1 MNLDQAFQNLLPNA
15 AEAQVM
21 EVFAPP
27 FLEAL
32 GFGASERFSQFPIG
46 GKPRVDYAA
55 RKNSDDNIFS
65 QNLKHPYLYMEVKGR
80 VRNLGDE
87 HHNHYREA
95 ARQLKGYLLDPA
107 SESVKWGILV
117 NSLHV
122 QLFRKHGK
130 VIHPET
136 PCIPLNTDIQRV
148 ARDLKQRIE
157 SPKRALIVTVYNNK
171 GGVGKTTTTL
181 NLATTLALLKK
192 RVLIVDFE
200 PNQSDLGDSL
210 NLQPLQGKL
219 LNILKS
225 RDPDIREIITS
236 HKLEH
241 PKVQRPPSFDIILA
255 DEGMANDLD
264 EAKLSQQLKLHALKR
279 ALESVQNDYDYI
291 LIDAPPNWRL
301 FAKKAIFAADAVL
314 IPARH
319 DNLHSLQNAGTAIT
333 RFIPEIQ
340 KERQQIGESGPIAL
354 PIFMNNTFKPTG
366 PAIQLM
372 HQAIDKIIQDAKAN
386 FDGFDLKPYFYPK
399 SSQGHENRKM
409 ISIPYMAYI
418 SRADFMHMP
427 AAFAFKAAREQYLNL
442 VKEYFL

>member
-1 MNLDQAFQNLLPNA
+1 MNLEQALQTLLPNA

-21 EVFAPP
+21 EVFAAP

-32 GFGASERFSQFPIG
+32 GFGYSERFSEFPVG
-46 GKPRVDYAA
+46 RRFKVDYAA
-55 RKNSDDNIFS
+55 RKNINENIFS
-65 QNLKHPYLYMEVKGR
+65 QSLEQPYLYMEVKGR
-80 VRNLGDE
+80 AKKLGDE

-95 ARQLKGYLLDPA
+95 AKQLKGYLLDSA

-136 PCIPLNTDIQRV
+136 PCIPLDANIQRV
-148 ARDLKQRIE
+148 IRDLKQRIE
-157 SPKRALIVTVYNNK
+157 SPKRGLIVTVYNNK

-192 RVLIVDFE
+192 RVLIVDFD

-219 LNILKS
+219 LTILKS
-225 RDPDIREIITS
+225 RDPDIREVIRA
-236 HKLEH
+236 HKLQH
-241 PKVQRPPSFDIILA
+241 PRVQKPPSFDIILA
-255 DEGMANDLD
+255 DEQLANNLD
-264 EAKLSQQLKLHALKR
+264 EAKLSQQLKLHALRR
-279 ALESVQNDYDYI
+279 ALESVRNDYDYI
-291 LIDAPPNWRL
+291 FIDAPPNWRL

-340 KERQQIGESGPIAL
+340 KERQQLGESGPVAL
-354 PIFMNNTFKPTG
+354 PIFMNNTFKPTS

-372 HQAIDKIIQDAKAN
+372 HQAIDKIIRDAKAN

-399 SSQGHENRKM
+399 SSPGHENHKM